1 MNDESDDDVVPGDVP
16 PPDPVLKSPKPKS
29 GYKRPPEKTRFATGR
44 SGNPKGR
51 PKGAVGQAAIA
62 KKVLFEHHDV
72 MEAGTPVRRTSLD
85 LVLLAF
91 RNLAFNG
98 NPRACKEFQKF
109 CAKYDSTLQERKRGG
124 VLVVPGRLAPEDWEA
139 IFSPKDPPMSEFDDK

>member
-1 MNDESDDDVVPGDVP
+1 MNDENEDEVLPGDMP
-16 PPDPVLKSPKPKS
+16 PPDPELKTPKPKS
-29 GYKRPPEKTRFATGR
+29 GYKRPPEETRFAAGR

-62 KKVLFEHHDV
+62 KKVLFEEHDV

-98 NPRACKEFQKF
+98 NPRAFKEFEKL
-109 CAKYDSTLQERKRGG
+109 CAKYDPALQEPRRGG
-124 VLVVPGRLAPEDWEA
+124 LLVVPGRLAPEDWEA
-139 IFSPKDPPMSEFDDK
+139 IFSPKVPPMSEFEKT